1 MLNRFNMEQSQA
13 GEFGV
18 PPLGGLES
26 KPSEE
31 GALSYS
37 KYWGI
42 IAGLLSAL
50 FWILCIPPFDF
61 AEAAY
66 IAFVP
71 LLLWLYTKP
80 TRRVFWLVAIGA
92 AWVSWFVILIWL
104 RHVTWFGTIALS
116 GILAVICA
124 AWLFFA
130 KCILP
135 QLVARN
141 ILLRILGFAGIAGAW
156 VVLEWSR
163 TWLLWGFPWAPLA
176 LSQWERPVVLQIAA
190 WSGAYGVSFLLI
202 FFNLCLAQ
210 TLRHRFMRRE
220 RKLWMGWFSPD
231 LYVGMGALGFCI
243 YIFFSALPHPDS
255 AERMF
260 TAAVV
265 QPYIAPELKWDTNR
279 ELENLEIL
287 ERQTRFVS
295 SLESDVIL
303 WPEAA
308 TPWPVMGTP
317 QMQVRVERLVN
328 EIEKPILMGNLAED
342 RVTKEWRNGV
352 FLVEPGAGLSPNF
365 YTKRELVPFGEYVPP
380 MLSFI
385 DKFVPVGGRFI
396 RGEELGLMNL
406 TVGGSVYRIGS
417 LICYEDVFSNLAR
430 ESARGG
436 ADLFFVAT
444 NNAWY
449 GEEGGAE
456 QHAAHSVLRAVEN
469 RRPVMRAGNGG
480 WSGWID
486 SYGTVRDLLLD
497 AEGTIYFRGGGAYTI
512 VQFEEWSRQQS
523 YYTRHGDWF
532 VALSGGLALMSL
544 LFCLYQPK
552 HCS

>member
-1 MLNRFNMEQSQA
+1 M
-13 GEFGV
+13 
-18 PPLGGLES
+18 
-26 KPSEE
+26 
-31 GALSYS
+31 
-37 KYWGI
+37 
-42 IAGLLSAL
+42 
-50 FWILCIPPFDF
+50 
-61 AEAAY
+61 
-66 IAFVP
+66 
-71 LLLWLYTKP
+71 
-80 TRRVFWLVAIGA
+80 
-92 AWVSWFVILIWL
+92 
-104 RHVTWFGTIALS
+104 
-116 GILAVICA
+116 
-124 AWLFFA
+124 
-130 KCILP
+130 
-135 QLVARN
+135 
-141 ILLRILGFAGIAGAW
+141 
-156 VVLEWSR
+156 LEWSR
-163 TWLLWGFPWAPLA
+163 TWLFWGFPWAPLA

-210 TLRHRFMRRE
+210 TLQHRFMRRE

-243 YIFFSALPHPDS
+243 YIFFSALPHPNS

-265 QPYIAPELKWDTNR
+265 QPYIAPELKWDINR

-287 ERQTRFVS
+287 ERHTRFVS

-308 TPWPVMGTP
+308 TPWPVMGAP

-352 FLVEPGAGLSPNF
+352 FLVEPGAGLSSDF

-396 RGEELGLMNL
+396 PGDNVGLMNL

-430 ESARGG
+430 ESARSG

-486 SYGTVRDLLLD
+486 SYGTVRDLLVD

-512 VQFEEWSRQQS
+512 EQFEEWSRQQS

-544 LFCLYQPK
+544 LFGLYQLK
-552 HCS
+552 LRS